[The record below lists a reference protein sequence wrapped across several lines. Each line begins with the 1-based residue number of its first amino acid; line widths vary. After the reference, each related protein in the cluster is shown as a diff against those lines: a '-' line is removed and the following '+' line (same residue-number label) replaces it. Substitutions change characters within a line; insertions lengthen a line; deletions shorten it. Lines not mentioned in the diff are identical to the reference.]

1 VSRTT
6 RLAVVL
12 MLNLTLVAGLVIV
25 GVTAH
30 SIGVLAEGADYA
42 VDALAIGLS
51 LLAIWLSHRP
61 ATPEHPLGY
70 QKATKVAALI
80 NGGWLLVVS
89 VLVVGG
95 ALDRLFT
102 RTPRVN
108 GLAVLVVSGIAA
120 IVMLIGA
127 LILWGG
133 GGEGGGGD
141 GDDLNMRA
149 VLLDT
154 AADAA
159 AAGGVAVAGV
169 VIFATGRWYWLDP
182 LVALVVAVVI
192 GYQTVALLREA
203 GGAVSAPPNP
213 REI

>member
-1 VSRTT
+1 
-6 RLAVVL
+6 VVL

-70 QKATKVAALI
+70 PNATKVAALI

-127 LILWGG
+127 VILWGG
-133 GGEGGGGD
+133 GGEGGGGEGVRAD